1 MEVKKIITTDTQ
13 SFNVGDTIS
22 FRLND
27 GELVEA
33 MAVKAEQNGMVFM
46 LVDCLHD
53 EEPMN
58 RTATNRGGYA
68 ACDLRKKLNG
78 AILERFPQEVR
89 GLMVPFENG
98 DFLRL
103 PTEKEIFG
111 VNEYGEN
118 EDESVQQFEPMK
130 LRRNRIAFQGHNGAW
145 EWYWLQNKVK
155 GTAAFFARV
164 ANGGDAACDSASSA
178 LGVRPAFKI
187 MSL

>member
-58 RTATNRGGYA
+58 RTVTNRGGYD

-78 AILERFPQEVR
+78 AILDRFPKEVR
-89 GLMVPFENG
+89 GIMVPFENG

-111 VNEYGEN
+111 VNEYGEK
-118 EDESVQQFEPMK
+118 EPDSVEQFEPMK

-155 GTAAFFARV
+155 GTAACFAIVDR
-164 ANGGDAACDSASSA
+164 GGDAYGYGASGAC
-178 LGVRPAFKI
+178 GVRPAFKI

>member
-1 MEVKKIITTDTQ
+1 MEVKKIIMTDTQ

-155 GTAAFFARV
+155 GTAAGFALV
-164 ANGGDAACDSASSA
+164 STGGLAASFSASA
-178 LGVRPAFKI
+178 AGGVRPAFKI

>member
-58 RTATNRGGYA
+58 RTTTNRGGYA

-155 GTAAFFARV
+155 GTAATFATV
-164 ANGGDAACDSASSA
+164 THDGLATSHSASA
-178 LGVRPAFKI
+178 AFGVRPAFKI

>member
-78 AILERFPQEVR
+78 VILERFPQEVR

-155 GTAAFFARV
+155 GTAASFACV
-164 ANGGDAACDSASSA
+164 YANGIAHYYSASNA
-178 LGVRPAFKI
+178 NGVRPAFKI

>member
-155 GTAAFFARV
+155 GTAANFAGVSGSGNASCYV
-164 ANGGDAACDSASSA
+164 ASHAG
-178 LGVRPAFKI
+178 GVRPAFKI

>member
-155 GTAAFFARV
+155 GTAASFAGV
-164 ANGGDAACDSASSA
+164 DSYGHAACYAASTA

>member
-13 SFNVGDTIS
+13 SFNVGDTLS

-33 MAVKAEQNGMVFM
+33 MAVKAEQNDMVFL

-58 RTATNRGGYA
+58 RTATNCGGYD

-78 AILERFPQEVR
+78 AILDRFPKEVR
-89 GLMVPFENG
+89 GIMVPFENG

-103 PTEKEIFG
+103 PTEKEILG
-111 VNEYGEN
+111 VNVYGEK
-118 EDESVQQFEPMK
+118 EPVSVEQFEHMK
-130 LRRNRIAFQGHNGAW
+130 LRRNRIAFQGHNGEW

-155 GTAAFFARV
+155 GTATYFAYV
-164 ANGGDAACDSASSA
+164 NTDGLANSSSASASV
-178 LGVRPAFKI
+178 GVRPAFKI
-187 MSL
+187 TNL

>member
-78 AILERFPQEVR
+78 SILERFPQEVR

-155 GTAAFFARV
+155 GTAAYFALV
-164 ANGGDAACDSASSA
+164 YGNGFADSLYASNA
-178 LGVRPAFKI
+178 YGVRPAFKI

>member
-118 EDESVQQFEPMK
+118 ENESVQQFEPMK
-130 LRRNRIAFQGHNGAW
+130 LRRNRIAFQGHNDAW

-155 GTAAFFARV
+155 GTAALFAGV
-164 ANGGDAACDSASSA
+164 GYGGIADYYFASSSY
-178 LGVRPAFKI
+178 GVRPAFKI

>member
-1 MEVKKIITTDTQ
+1 MEAKKIITTDTQ

-27 GELVEA
+27 GEFVEA
-33 MAVKAEQNGMVFM
+33 MAVKAEQNGIVFI

-58 RTATNRGGYA
+58 HTATNRGGYT

-78 AILERFPQEVR
+78 AIFERFPQEVKE
-89 GLMVPFENG
+89 LMVPFENG

-111 VNEYGEN
+111 CNTYGE
-118 EDESVQQFEPMK
+118 DEESNVEQWKPME
-130 LRRNRIAFQGHNGAW
+130 LRRNRIAFRGHNGAW
-145 EWYWLQNKVK
+145 EWYWLQNKRK
-155 GTAAFFARV
+155 NSAAGFAYV
-164 ANGGDAACDSASSA
+164 SNAGYATCTLASGA
-178 LGVRPAFKI
+178 YGVRPAFKI
-187 MSL
+187 KNP

>member
-46 LVDCLHD
+46 LVDCLYD

-155 GTAAFFARV
+155 GTAADFANV
-164 ANGGDAACDSASSA
+164 NGDGSAYSNNASNSY
-178 LGVRPAFKI
+178 GVRPAFKI

>member
-58 RTATNRGGYA
+58 RTVTNRGGYD

-78 AILERFPQEVR
+78 AILDRFPKEVR
-89 GLMVPFENG
+89 GIMVPFENG

-111 VNEYGEN
+111 VNEYGEK
-118 EDESVQQFEPMK
+118 EPDSVEQFEPMK

-155 GTAAFFARV
+155 GTAANFAFVSGYGYAYSNR
-164 ANGGDAACDSASSA
+164 ASSA
-178 LGVRPAFKI
+178 VGVRPAFKI

>member
-13 SFNVGDTIS
+13 SFNVGGTIS

-58 RTATNRGGYA
+58 RTATNRGGYD
-68 ACDLRKKLNG
+68 ACDIRKKLNA
-78 AILERFPQEVR
+78 AILDRFPKEVR
-89 GLMVPFENG
+89 GIMVPFENG

-111 VNEYGEN
+111 VNEYGEK
-118 EDESVQQFEPMK
+118 EPDSVEQFEPMK

-155 GTAAFFARV
+155 GTAAAFAGV
-164 ANGGDAACDSASSA
+164 GYSGNAYCYYASTS